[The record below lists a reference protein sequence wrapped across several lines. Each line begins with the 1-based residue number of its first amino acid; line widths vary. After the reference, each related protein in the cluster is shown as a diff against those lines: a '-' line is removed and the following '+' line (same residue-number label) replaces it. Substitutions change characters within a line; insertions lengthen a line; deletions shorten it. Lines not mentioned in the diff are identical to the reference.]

1 MSVNYQKYEKAARD
15 RGRKAVRAI
24 DEISSLKEQIK
35 NAIANGSEYSELR
48 RSLYVAYLTAGK
60 TKKDFEAAMSAIL
73 GKPYT
78 WGARDPIVH
87 SDEEYFAA
95 INAID
100 DYIEHGKWQQ
110 HKYVK
115 IVNGRY
121 IYPDDLEKAGRS
133 KQNEALNNN
142 NVAAKYRQEADAIE
156 SSKGKT
162 IANIT
167 NAVLG
172 TNFNNARAANA
183 KREHAKELDAEAAVD
198 KYQGDGM
205 VRTAQLQRAQE
216 NMRTHEEANK
226 TLAKAAGEAL
236 SIASEMGKAAA
247 KTDEFKDYMDKM
259 TIAYATE
266 RLGELSDQMKKEAI
280 EAKEQGDEAFIA
292 WINETAKKANAKAS
306 QLSHSDPYYAALD
319 EIDNNTEMLAHHG
332 ILGMKWGIRRYQN
345 PDGSLTELGKKHLED
360 GRTQKVIDKFNQKKS
375 IALAK
380 GDVEFARK
388 HMDYLSNDELSKFKE
403 RITARTQLD
412 DLKQASRKVTAD
424 KLQTWAN
431 MAQSGANL
439 LSNGINA
446 YNSAAKIVNSITGKQ
461 TIPVLKDIKENDNQS
476 GRGNSVL
483 EVYRNGRLET
493 REEVKT
499 NSDGSKTTTK
509 KHFNTKDDKD
519 KDKDKDKK
527 KGK

>member
-35 NAIANGSEYSELR
+35 NAIANGDEYSELR

-87 SDEEYFAA
+87 SDEEYFAVV
-95 INAID
+95 NDID
-100 DYIEHGKWQQ
+100 DYIE
-110 HKYVK
+110 
-115 IVNGRY
+115 
-121 IYPDDLEKAGRS
+121 
-133 KQNEALNNN
+133 
-142 NVAAKYRQEADAIE
+142 
-156 SSKGKT
+156 
-162 IANIT
+162 
-167 NAVLG
+167 
-172 TNFNNARAANA
+172 
-183 KREHAKELDAEAAVD
+183 
-198 KYQGDGM
+198 
-205 VRTAQLQRAQE
+205 
-216 NMRTHEEANK
+216 
-226 TLAKAAGEAL
+226 
-236 SIASEMGKAAA
+236 
-247 KTDEFKDYMDKM
+247 
-259 TIAYATE
+259 
-266 RLGELSDQMKKEAI
+266 
-280 EAKEQGDEAFIA
+280 
-292 WINETAKKANAKAS
+292 
-306 QLSHSDPYYAALD
+306 
-319 EIDNNTEMLAHHG
+319 HHG

-345 PDGSLTELGKKHLED
+345 PDGSLTELGRKHLED
-360 GRTQKVIDKFNQKKS
+360 GRTQKVIDKFNQRKS

-439 LSNGINA
+439 LNNGINA

-461 TIPVLKDIKENDNQS
+461 TIPVLKDFKENDNNNQS
-476 GRGNSVL
+476 GKGNSVL

-499 NSDGSKTTTK
+499 NSDGSKITTK
-509 KHFNTKDDKD
+509 KHFNTKDDN
-519 KDKDKDKK
+519 DKDKK